1 MKTRA
6 AVLRDMGAQR
16 PYNTSQPLKIEEL
29 ELDAP
34 RHGEILVRV
43 RAAGLCHSDLSV
55 IDGNRPRPLPMA
67 LGHEAAGE
75 VMEVGDGVTDLEVGD
90 HVLFSFVPS
99 CGTCDYCLDG
109 RAALCAPGA
118 AANNEGTL
126 LGGGMRLHQN
136 EHTVNHH
143 LGVLK
148 LYSA

>member
-6 AVLRDMGAQR
+6 AVLREMGAER
-16 PYNTSQPLKIEEL
+16 PYGSSKPLKIEEV

-34 RHGEILVRV
+34 EHGEILVRV

-75 VMEVGDGVTDLEVGD
+75 VMEVGPGVTDLEVGD
-90 HVLFSFVPS
+90 HVVVSFVPS
-99 CGTCDYCLDG
+99 CGTCDYCLGG

-118 AANNEGTL
+118 VANNED
-126 LGGGMRLHQN
+126 
-136 EHTVNHH
+136 
-143 LGVLK
+143 
-148 LYSA
+148 A